1 MAEDVWQQQTLE
13 AIKQALITYLP
24 SKVPSFNPNGTYWAT
39 SDAYIDVKDC
49 PAISIADRGWSVADV
64 TCRSMDQAGNI
75 VEGGVQIR
83 MTVEI
88 QPWLKAGG
96 STNEPLLKSLREY
109 TAGIEAVLESYYQ
122 LGDPQLICRP
132 RGGAD
137 YLTNEGG
144 RNMWYGVAQ
153 IRADVDVF
161 IRQGETAL
169 S

>member
-1 MAEDVWQQQTLE
+1 M
-13 AIKQALITYLP
+13 
-24 SKVPSFNPNGTYWAT
+24 PSFNPDGTYWAT

-49 PAISIADRGWSVADV
+49 PAISIADRGWTVIDT
-64 TCRSMDQAGNI
+64 TCRSLDSQGNT
-75 VEGGVQIR
+75 VEGALSIR
-83 MTVEI
+83 MVVEI

-96 STNEPLLKSLREY
+96 STNEPLLMSLREY
-109 TAGIEAVLESYYQ
+109 TAGIEAVLESAYQ
-122 LGDPQLICRP
+122 LGDPQLVCRP
-132 RGGAD
+132 HGGAD
-137 YLTNEGG
+137 YLTNSGG